1 MGTTTALPVLWHL
14 KVSSYNEKARWAL
27 DYKAIPHTR
36 RASEPGRHTL
46 VAKRLAGTR
55 TFPILVIDGQ
65 TVADSTHIIE
75 ELERRRPDPALYPA
89 DPEDRRR
96 ALELEDF
103 FDEEVGAHAR
113 ALVVHHMLPEPDL
126 LLGAFYPDM
135 GKARRVATRAGYP
148 AVKLA
153 FTSGLGIDK
162 DAVETAFEKV
172 HAAGVRVREELGS
185 RDYLVGDSFTVADLT
200 AAALMAPAVAPPEFP
215 YPQPQRD
222 HPALAPVRD
231 ALGETGMLD
240 WAREMY
246 ARHRGTSAE
255 VPRGAS
261 RGA

>member
-1 MGTTTALPVLWHL
+1 MSTTTALPVLWHL

-27 DYKAIPHTR
+27 DYKKFPHRR

-65 TVADSTHIIE
+65 TIPDSTRIIE
-75 ELERRRPDPALYPA
+75 ELERRHPDPALYPT
-89 DPEDRRR
+89 DPDARMR
-96 ALELEDF
+96 ALELEEF
-103 FDEEVGAHAR
+103 FDEELGAHVR

-126 LLGAFYPDM
+126 MLGAFYPDM
-135 GKARRVATRAGYP
+135 GRARRLATRAGYP
-148 AVKLA
+148 AFKRA
-153 FTSGLGIDK
+153 FAAALGIDRA
-162 DAVETAFEKV
+162 AVDTAFEKV
-172 HAAGVRVREELGS
+172 HAAGVRVREALGS

-200 AAALMAPAVAPPEFP
+200 AAALVAPAVAPPQSP

-222 HPALAPVRD
+222 HPALAPVRH
-231 ALGETGMLD
+231 ALAETGMLD

-255 VPRGAS
+255 VPGVAS